1 MMRRAAQAFLPRL
14 LSQQQGAA
22 GSVASFEY
30 GSILSNLTQ
39 HQQQQERGFASSAS
53 AAALEIVKPSTAG
66 PLTATGKLSLAPS
79 NKITY
84 NEVNHARFEP
94 GTEGR
99 PFAYFVQTGGRF
111 LYASTIRLMVLK
123 GLVSLSAAA
132 DTLALSSLEV
142 DLTGV
147 EEGSTITVKWRGKPV
162 FIQHR
167 TAEQIA
173 TASNTPL
180 SDLKDPQKDGD
191 RVVDP
196 KYLIVVG
203 VCTHLGCVPIAGA
216 GNYNG
221 WFCPCH
227 GSHYDGS
234 GRIREG
240 PAPYNLEVP
249 EYRFTEGGAKVVI
262 G

>member
-1 MMRRAAQAFLPRL
+1 MAFRHAAMMLGKSLGPELAFSQLSRAAAATSTSEFSTRL
-14 LSQQQGAA
+14 HSFATNAVATKTEPSGLS
-22 GSVASFEY
+22 
-30 GSILSNLTQ
+30 
-39 HQQQQERGFASSAS
+39 
-53 AAALEIVKPSTAG
+53 
-66 PLTATGKLSLAPS
+66 PLAKLSLTP
-79 NKITY
+79 NHNVTY
-84 NEVNHARFEP
+84 DEHNHVRFPP

-99 PFAYFVQTGGRF
+99 PFAYFVLAGGRF
-111 LYASTIRLMVLK
+111 LYASAIRLAVIKAVM
-123 GLVSLSAAA
+123 SMSAAA

-142 DLTGV
+142 DLAGV

-162 FIQHR
+162 FIKFR
-167 TAEQIA
+167 TDTEIEEAA
-173 TASNTPL
+173 TTQMNE
-180 SDLKDPQKDGD
+180 LKDPQTDLD

-216 GNYNG
+216 GHYNG

-234 GRIREG
+234 GRVREG

-249 EYRFTEGGAKVVI
+249 EYRFLEGGKVII